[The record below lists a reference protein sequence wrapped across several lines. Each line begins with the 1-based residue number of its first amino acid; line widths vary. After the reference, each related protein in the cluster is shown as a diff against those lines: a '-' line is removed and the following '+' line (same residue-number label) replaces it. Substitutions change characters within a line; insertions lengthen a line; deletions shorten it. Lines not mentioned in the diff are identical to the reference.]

1 MALGTTYRRDRITS
15 VIVFIT
21 ERITMAE
28 STLEL
33 SDSTFEDDVLNADQP
48 VLVDFWAP
56 WCGPCRQIAPTVNAV
71 AEEYEGRAKV
81 GKLNVDNNPKTAQ
94 EYGVRSIPTLLVF
107 NNGEVVDQ
115 VLGAVPKSELTKRL
129 DKQLA
134 QAA

>member
-1 MALGTTYRRDRITS
+1 
-15 VIVFIT
+15 
-21 ERITMAE
+21 MAE